1 MELQTRLDVMCVSF
15 SVQEALGAES
25 MSDSVLSFIEMLLP
39 VLLELLRA
47 VDPAEGDARLRQ
59 HCCRVTHVAN
69 VLLDIL

>member
-1 MELQTRLDVMCVSF
+1 MELQTHLNVTCVSS

-25 MSDSVLSFIEMLLP
+25 VSDSVLSFIEMLLP
-39 VLLELLRA
+39 VLLKLLRA
-47 VDPAEGDARLRQ
+47 VDPAEGDARLRK